1 LTLFLIHMDIYKRI
15 LQESGQ
21 NNASLVLVSKT
32 KSAETIMEYYEMGHR
47 DFGEN
52 RVQELVTKYEQLPK
66 DIRWHMIGHLQTKKV
81 KYISPFVHLIHSVDN
96 YKLITEIEKRSKQNN
111 RVSNVLL
118 ELKIAEEDSKYG
130 LDQTNCIELLEEFRS
145 ADFQNTRICGL
156 MGMATFTSDED
167 QIRSEFSYLKIFYD
181 ELREGF
187 FKGDDHFNILS
198 LGMSGDYKIA
208 LECGSNMLRIGTLIL
223 G

>member
-1 LTLFLIHMDIYKRI
+1 MEIFKKI
-15 LQESGQ
+15 LQECGKS
-21 NNASLVLVSKT
+21 NASLVLVSKT
-32 KSAETIMEYYEMGHR
+32 KPVETIMKYYEMGHR
-47 DFGEN
+47 DFGES
-52 RVQELVTKYEQLPK
+52 RVQELLPKYEQLPK

-96 YKLITEIEKRSKQNN
+96 FKLVSEIDKRSSQND

-130 LDQTNCIELLEEFRS
+130 LDKPNCIELLEEFS
-145 ADFQNTRICGL
+145 SSNIQNTRICGL
-156 MGMATFTSDED
+156 MGIATFTSDED
-167 QIRSEFSYLKIFYD
+167 QIRSEFSYLKSFYD

-187 FKGDDHFNILS
+187 FQGADHFNILS
-198 LGMSGDYKIA
+198 MGMSGDYKLA
-208 LECGSNMLRIGTLIL
+208 LDCGSNMLRIGTLIL